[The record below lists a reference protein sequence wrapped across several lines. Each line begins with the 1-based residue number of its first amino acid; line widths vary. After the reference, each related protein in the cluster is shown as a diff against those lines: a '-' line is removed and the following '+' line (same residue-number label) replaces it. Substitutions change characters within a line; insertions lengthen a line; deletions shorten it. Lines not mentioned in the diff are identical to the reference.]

1 MDTILFIGAPGKL
14 LFSESF
20 KNSFAKFNYKIVEP
34 EYLKFSEQ
42 NFILKKIKSQRKKYL
57 DDFFE
62 KQNSLYI
69 NALKNNNIKFV
80 FIVNNS
86 RVTPHFCNIVNK
98 IMSRYFHIC
107 MILYDGK
114 IKD

>member
-42 NFILKKIKSQRKKYL
+42 NFI
-57 DDFFE
+57 
-62 KQNSLYI
+62 
-69 NALKNNNIKFV
+69 
-80 FIVNNS
+80 
-86 RVTPHFCNIVNK
+86 
-98 IMSRYFHIC
+98 
-107 MILYDGK
+107 
-114 IKD
+114 